1 MARVIKGGGGAG
13 GQKPPRPPTRVVVDH
28 GLKKVIGRDVFQAK
42 QDAEH
47 ILKRAE
53 QERQS
58 IIADGKKMAARAK
71 EEAAA
76 RGASEAFAAA
86 AAEALTAFRKRAER
100 YGEAS
105 DDVRVLALEVVKKVL
120 GNEPDLGP
128 THVERILSKGMAQLR
143 ARRRLRL
150 QVSHKRLG
158 ELASERPNLMK
169 ALQSEPDLV
178 VEGVDDVS
186 TGFAR
191 VVTEIGGAL
200 CAEETALDALSQAVN
215 VRETPRDA
223 RAGRASTGNTAAG
236 DGPDGLSGLRR
247 GRTSAVSG
255 ASGASAPS
263 GESLPS
269 AALEEIEEIQ
279 GEEVAADETINL
291 GPRGLTKRPDMAR
304 APRARTE
311 EIEEI
316 SAQEDASDDRSA
328 RTARVARSAAASV
341 ADDDEDQDDRDMD
354 ATEAARAVRVPTGQV
369 RASARPATRAV
380 PLASDGD
387 LSREDL
393 DATLRHAPVLDKKK
407 DDDLDL
413 FTDDAPRKR
422 R

>member
-1 MARVIKGGGGAG
+1 MARVIKGGGGIG
-13 GQKPPRPPTRVVVDH
+13 GQKPPRPPTRVYVDP

-53 QERQS
+53 QERQQ

-76 RGASEAFAAA
+76 RGASEAFAFA

-128 THVERILSKGMAQLR
+128 AQVERILSKGMAQLR

-200 CAEETALDALSQAVN
+200 CAEENALDALSMAVN
-215 VRETPRDA
+215 VREAPRDA
-223 RAGRASTGNTAAG
+223 RAGRASAGNTAAG

-247 GRTSAVSG
+247 GYQPGSR
-255 ASGASAPS
+255 
-263 GESLPS
+263 ESLPE
-269 AALEEIEEIQ
+269 AAIEEIHDD
-279 GEEVAADETINL
+279 VAADETINL

-304 APRARTE
+304 SVVARARTE

-316 SAQEDASDDRSA
+316 SAQEDNDDSDEDRSDD
-328 RTARVARSAAASV
+328 
-341 ADDDEDQDDRDMD
+341 DDADDRDQD
-354 ATEAARAVRVPTGQV
+354 ATEAARPVRVPTGQV

-380 PLASDGD
+380 PLAPDA
-387 LSREDL
+387 SREDL
-393 DATLRHAPVLDKKK
+393 DATLKHAPLADKKK
-407 DDDLDL
+407 DEDLDL

>member
-13 GQKPPRPPTRVVVDH
+13 GQKPPRPPTRVVVDA
-28 GLKKVIGRDVFQAK
+28 GSKKVIGRDVFQAK

-53 QERQS
+53 QERQQL
-58 IIADGKKMAARAK
+58 IADGKKMAARAK

-105 DDVRVLALEVVKKVL
+105 DDVRVLAMEVVKKVL

-128 THVERILSKGMAQLR
+128 TQVERILSKGMAQLR
-143 ARRRLRL
+143 TRRRLRL

-200 CAEETALDALSQAVN
+200 CAEETALDALSMAVN
-215 VRETPRDA
+215 VREQPRS
-223 RAGRASTGNTAAG
+223 GRESPTGN
-236 DGPDGLSGLRR
+236 
-247 GRTSAVSG
+247 
-255 ASGASAPS
+255 
-263 GESLPS
+263 
-269 AALEEIEEIQ
+269 
-279 GEEVAADETINL
+279 
-291 GPRGLTKRPDMAR
+291 
-304 APRARTE
+304 
-311 EIEEI
+311 
-316 SAQEDASDDRSA
+316 
-328 RTARVARSAAASV
+328 
-341 ADDDEDQDDRDMD
+341 
-354 ATEAARAVRVPTGQV
+354 
-369 RASARPATRAV
+369 
-380 PLASDGD
+380 
-387 LSREDL
+387 
-393 DATLRHAPVLDKKK
+393 
-407 DDDLDL
+407 
-413 FTDDAPRKR
+413 
-422 R
+422 